1 LFGGFQCWYWR
12 QYRPL
17 PFALTTS
24 MFIAWH
30 GWSERCRRIILYTTS
45 LSTYC
50 FSRPCVLF
58 GSCAGLFPF
67 VYIILEKRDT
77 WETVISESRRVR
89 LFSEQTLSFSPVYR
103 KFFSTLPCL
112 FHGMNQQM
120 YHSTP
125 CGDGLLLSSL
135 FPWAIKSTQP
145 PALYI
150 LSTRH
155 ILPTRTMTE

>member
-1 LFGGFQCWYWR
+1 MPSHHLVHHLALNLLFFSPMC
-12 QYRPL
+12 
-17 PFALTTS
+17 
-24 MFIAWH
+24 FIRLLR
-30 GWSERCRRIILYTTS
+30 G
-45 LSTYC
+45 
-50 FSRPCVLF
+50 
-58 GSCAGLFPF
+58 F
-67 VYIILEKRDT
+67 VYIILEERDT

-112 FHGMNQQM
+112 IYGMNQQM